1 MKNVNTL
8 KKKKKSSDLFSDFD
22 HSILI
27 KMKNLQIWKQSYCHI
42 ANFKKGAQT
51 VKCACNF
58 PQMLP
63 CAQTVRFYGNSI
75 YVCKIMWLPGDA
87 NLQV

>member
-42 ANFKKGAQT
+42 ANFKKGA
-51 VKCACNF
+51 
-58 PQMLP
+58 
-63 CAQTVRFYGNSI
+63 
-75 YVCKIMWLPGDA
+75 
-87 NLQV
+87 